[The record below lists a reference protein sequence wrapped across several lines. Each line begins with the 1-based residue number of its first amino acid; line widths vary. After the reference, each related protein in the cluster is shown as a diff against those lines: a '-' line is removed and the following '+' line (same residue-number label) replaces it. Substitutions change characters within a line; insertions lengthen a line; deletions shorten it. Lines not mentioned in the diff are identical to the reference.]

1 MVCRLA
7 WAEYQ
12 ETRGKVVIILSKHT
26 KAKHTKGL
34 SWDDDNGVGKAFIL
48 ASKA

>member
-12 ETRGKVVIILSKHT
+12 ETRGKVVIIL
-26 KAKHTKGL
+26 AKHTKGL

-48 ASKA
+48 ALKA